1 MADATASPMSP
12 QEQAKPEPESR
23 VKIQSPVQTVSP
35 LIVPGNCKIAA
46 AGTKLTEEQ
55 SPS

>member
-1 MADATASPMSP
+1 MADATVSPMSP

-35 LIVPGNCKIAA
+35 IIVPGNCKIAA